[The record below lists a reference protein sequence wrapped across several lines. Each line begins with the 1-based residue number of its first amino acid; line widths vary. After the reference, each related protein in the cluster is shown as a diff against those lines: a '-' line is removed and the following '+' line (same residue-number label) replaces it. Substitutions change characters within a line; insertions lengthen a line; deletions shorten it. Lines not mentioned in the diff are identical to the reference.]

1 MAQLSLK
8 DALLK
13 FQKDVVAKL
22 HDTKEEADKKMNQS
36 IASATEEIKT
46 DVHVIKT
53 DVNGIQTNVVELT
66 DRVANLEKDES
77 NLTEIDSNADIFTI
91 HDNLW
96 NDILS
101 EVTEKTSE

>member
-1 MAQLSLK
+1 MVERVSPDFTSYISFFALSFVIWS
-8 DALLK
+8 A
-13 FQKDVVAKL
+13 
-22 HDTKEEADKKMNQS
+22 
-36 IASATEEIKT
+36 ASATEVIKT
-46 DVHVIKT
+46 DVHVIKK

-77 NLTEIDSNADIFTI
+77 NLTEIDSNANIFTI